1 MKSIHVNLIHM
12 TSIRMTSIPMKSIRM
27 LSTVACAGLLAACAS
42 TSHAPSASTASADAP
57 RPIGGDRDAHG
68 CLPAAGYAWCAR
80 VQQCVR
86 PWELAKDKGFD
97 NTPAGYDAWCDA
109 KDAPATP

>member
-1 MKSIHVNLIHM
+1 MKSICM
-12 TSIRMTSIPMKSIRM
+12 KSSRMKSSRMKSIRM
-27 LSTVACAGLLAACAS
+27 LSTVACAVLLAACAS
-42 TSHAPSASTASADAP
+42 TSHEPAASTAAADAP

-86 PWELAKDKGFD
+86 PWELAKEKGFD
-97 NTPAGYDAWCDA
+97 NTPAGYDTRCDA